1 MSFAVMGSKVDNLI
15 IEDADSINT
24 SFPNFIEKFNKAG
37 GNIL

>member
-1 MSFAVMGSKVDNLI
+1 MGSKIDNLI

-24 SFPNFIEKFNKAG
+24 SFPNFIKKFNNAG